1 MKQDFLVIIKGGGDL
16 GSGIAARLH
25 RAGFRLLITELP
37 QPLAIRRSVAFA
49 SAIYQQR
56 ITVEDIT
63 AQLVQSDDE
72 IRAAWDRNFIPVQ
85 IDPAARAIERWQP
98 RAVVDAIMAKR
109 NTGTRLTDA
118 PIVVALGPGFVVGQD
133 CHAVVETQRGHNLGR
148 VYYSGSATADT
159 GIPGRVGDQDALRVV
174 RAPVDGIW
182 RAARQIGDRVT
193 AGEIIAYVNQT
204 PVCAQ
209 IAGVVRGLLA
219 DGLMVSAGLKVG
231 DVDPRGVVE
240 YCFTISDKALATGG
254 GVLEAILHLS

>member
-16 GSGIAARLH
+16 GSGVAARLH

-85 IDPAARAIERWQP
+85 IDPDARAIERWQP

-118 PIVVALGPGFVVGQD
+118 PVVIALGPGFVVGRD

-148 VYYSGSATADT
+148 VYYSGSAAPDT
-159 GIPGRVGDQDALRVV
+159 GTPGRIGDQDALRVV
-174 RAPVDGIW
+174 RAPVDGVL
-182 RAARQIGDRVT
+182 RAARQIGDRVA

-240 YCFTISDKALATGG
+240 YCFTISDKALAAGG